1 MSVPGIVAAVVV
13 GLVIGTLGRLVVGGR
28 TQVPLWLT
36 LAVGLVAAL
45 LGTIVSRLVGI
56 DSDGY
61 TLRQLIVQVGLA
73 GVAVALVVGTAG
85 GRTEP

>member
-1 MSVPGIVAAVVV
+1 MSGTGIVAAVVV
-13 GLVIGTLGRLVVGGR
+13 GLVIGALGRLVVPGR
-28 TQVPLWLT
+28 TQLPLWLT

-45 LGTIVSRLVGI
+45 LGTILSRLVGI
-56 DSDGY
+56 DGDGY

-85 GRTEP
+85 GRAER

>member
-1 MSVPGIVAAVVV
+1 MSVPGIIAAVVV
-13 GLVIGTLGRLVVGGR
+13 GLVIGALGRLIVPGR
-28 TQVPLWLT
+28 TQIPVWLT
-36 LAVGLVAAL
+36 LSVGLVAAL
-45 LGTIVSRLVGI
+45 LGTILSRLVGI

>member
-13 GLVIGTLGRLVVGGR
+13 GLVVGTLGRLVIPGR
-28 TQVPLWLT
+28 KQVPVWLT

-45 LGTIVSRLVGI
+45 LGTILSRLVGI
-56 DSDGY
+56 DGDGY

>member
-1 MSVPGIVAAVVV
+1 MSVTGIAAGVVV
-13 GLVIGTLGRLVVGGR
+13 GLVIGALGRLIVPGR
-28 TQVPLWLT
+28 KQIPVWLT

-45 LGTIVSRLVGI
+45 LGTILSRLVGI

-85 GRTEP
+85 RPTES

>member
-1 MSVPGIVAAVVV
+1 MSVPGIIAAVVV
-13 GLVIGTLGRLVVGGR
+13 GLAIGALGRLIVPGR
-28 TQVPLWLT
+28 KQIPVWLT

-45 LGTIVSRLVGI
+45 LGTILSRLVGI

-85 GRTEP
+85 GRTET